1 MRTPSN
7 EYWERRARQRMASY
21 QREAEATIRTIT
33 RAYDKAIR
41 DIQDEI
47 VRIFNRF
54 AKDGQMTPEEA
65 RRLLNEPMNRSEWEE
80 IKAKIAEIEDPKN
93 RRQLLNRLNAPAY
106 RARITRLQAL
116 KEQIYLQCKII
127 ADAEIRASTEG
138 YIGTINEAY
147 YRTMFDIQRGLGVG
161 FEFATMPIQTVETIL
176 KNPWSG
182 EHFSSRIW
190 SNTDELARQLNQVI
204 TAGFMSGIGVRKMI
218 QEIEERFNVG
228 KHAAARLVRTE
239 TTYMANAAEIESYKE
254 AEIEKYIFVAT
265 LDLRTSPQCR
275 AHDRKV
281 YNVKDAVPGKNMP
294 PLHPYCRSTTR
305 AYFGPETLQNI
316 QRRARDPV
324 TGKTYL
330 VPADMSYEQWR
341 KNIEEKHSQD
351 RIVALDKQILNK
363 VADYKQYERYKEV
376 LGDDAPKS
384 FESFQNLKYGDS
396 EAWSLVKL
404 DYSRRNRLISNPELK
419 LPNAEN
425 ATAADEK
432 FTKYLFN
439 PDNKKGW
446 AKGVAFTS
454 RLGYNAD
461 NWKELQ
467 QEIIKRAAIY
477 PATQKGKNN
486 FGELYEQKMILYGKN
501 RRPANVIVG
510 WIVNENTTRMTS
522 TYIKEV
528 KGNND

>member
-1 MRTPSN
+1 MKQRSN
-7 EYWERRARQRMASY
+7 DYWERRALQRMASY
-21 QREAEATIRTIT
+21 QRDAEATIRTIMQ
-33 RAYDKAIR
+33 AYDKAI
-41 DIQDEI
+41 QEI
-47 VRIFNRF
+47 TEEIERIFNKF
-54 AKDGQMTPEEA
+54 AKDGQLLPDEA
-65 RRLLNEPMNRSEWEE
+65 RKLLNEPISRKEWEE
-80 IKAKIAEIEDPKN
+80 IKAKIAEIKDPQI

-161 FEFATMPIQTVETIL
+161 FEFAAMPTRTVEAIL

-182 EHFSSRIW
+182 KHFSARIW
-190 SNTDELARQLNQVI
+190 GNTDELARQLERVI
-204 TAGFMSGIGVRKMI
+204 TSGFMSGVGVRKMTQEI
-218 QEIEERFNVG
+218 QERFDVG

-239 TTYMANAAEIESYKE
+239 TTYMANAAEMEAYEE
-254 AEIEKYIFVAT
+254 AEIDRYVFVAT

-281 YNVKDAVPGKNMP
+281 YAVKDAKPGVNMP

-305 AYFGPETLQNI
+305 AYFGSDTLKNV

-341 KNIEEKHSQD
+341 QSIADKHGQD
-351 RIVALDKQILNK
+351 RIEVLEKQIWNQA
-363 VADYKQYERYKEV
+363 VDRKQYEQYKAV
-376 LGDDAPKS
+376 LGEDAPKS
-384 FESFQNLKYGDS
+384 FAAFQQLKYGD
-396 EAWSLVKL
+396 EEVWSLVKL
-404 DYSRRNRLISNPELK
+404 DYSRRSRLIANPELK

-454 RLGYNAD
+454 RLGYNAE

-477 PATQKGKNN
+477 PVLRKGKND
-486 FGELYEQKMILYGKN
+486 FGELYEQKMVLYGKS

-510 WIVNENTTRMTS
+510 WIVNENITRMTS
-522 TYIKEV
+522 AYIKEV
-528 KGNND
+528 KGNDD